1 MHNLPAF
8 MNEPEFWV
16 RCGLGIFFVILVVAN
31 VHGKIWK
38 SLGDTGAAVR
48 AELDEAVRIRTE
60 AQELLNRI
68 KADRLKAEQKARE
81 IIALAEEEAQ
91 RMAAEAHAK
100 LEDNIKRREAL
111 AERKI
116 AQAEAKAAADVKAAA
131 ADLAAQI
138 AETILLER
146 VQKASTDGLVDKAI
160 GQLEGRFN

>member
-1 MHNLPAF
+1 MFNFADI
-8 MNEPEFWV
+8 ETWV
-16 RCGLGIFFVILVVAN
+16 RLALVIFFVILIVARVPGN
-31 VHGKIWK
+31 IWK

-81 IIALAEEEAQ
+81 IIALAEEEAL
-91 RMAAEAHAK
+91 RMAAEARAK
-100 LEDNIKRREAL
+100 LEENIRRREEL

-131 ADLAAQI
+131 ADMAAQL
-138 AETILLER
+138 AEIVLAER
-146 VQKASTDGLVDKAI
+146 TQKAGTDALIDKAI
-160 GQLEGRFN
+160 GQMEGRFN

>member
-1 MHNLPAF
+1 MLNFADI
-8 MNEPEFWV
+8 ETWV
-16 RCGLGIFFVILVVAN
+16 RLALVIFFVILIVARVPGN
-31 VHGKIWK
+31 IWK
-38 SLGDTGAAVR
+38 SLGDTGSAVR

-91 RMAAEAHAK
+91 RMATEARAK
-100 LEDNIKRREAL
+100 LEDNIRRREEL

-131 ADLAAQI
+131 ADLAAQL

-146 VQKASTDGLVDKAI
+146 TQKASSDALVDKAI
-160 GQLEGRFN
+160 GQIEGRFN

>member
-1 MHNLPAF
+1 MFNFADI
-8 MNEPEFWV
+8 ETWV
-16 RCGLGIFFVILVVAN
+16 RLALVIFFVILIVARVPGN
-31 VHGKIWK
+31 IWK

-91 RMAAEAHAK
+91 RMAADARTK
-100 LEDNIKRREAL
+100 LEDNIRRREEL

-131 ADLAAQI
+131 ADMAAQL
-138 AETILLER
+138 AEVILAER
-146 VQKASTDGLVDKAI
+146 TQKAGADVLVDKAI
-160 GQLEGRFN
+160 GQMEGRFN

>member
-1 MHNLPAF
+1 MLNFADI
-8 MNEPEFWV
+8 ETWV
-16 RCGLGIFFVILVVAN
+16 RLALVIFFVILIVARVPGN
-31 VHGKIWK
+31 IWK
-38 SLGDTGAAVR
+38 SLGDTGSAVR

-91 RMAAEAHAK
+91 RMATEARAK
-100 LEDNIKRREAL
+100 LEDNIRRREEL

-131 ADLAAQI
+131 ADLAAQL
-138 AETILLER
+138 AESVLLER
-146 VQKASTDGLVDKAI
+146 IQKASSDTLVDKAI
-160 GQLEGRFN
+160 GQIEGRFN

>member
-1 MHNLPAF
+1 MLNLA
-8 MNEPEFWV
+8 NAETWV
-16 RCGLGIFFVILVVAN
+16 VFALAIFFVILIVARVPVN
-31 VHGKIWK
+31 IWK

-91 RMAAEAHAK
+91 LMAADARIK

-116 AQAEAKAAADVKAAA
+116 AQAEAQAAADVKAAA
-131 ADLAAQI
+131 ADLAAQL
-138 AETILLER
+138 AETVLLER
-146 VQKASTDGLVDKAI
+146 VQKGGADVLVDKAI
-160 GQLEGRFN
+160 GQIEGRFN

>member
-1 MHNLPAF
+1 MSLFADI
-8 MNEPEFWV
+8 ETWV
-16 RCGLGIFFVILVVAN
+16 RLALVIFFVILIVARVPGN
-31 VHGKIWK
+31 FWK
-38 SLGDTGAAVR
+38 SLGDAGAAVR

-91 RMAAEAHAK
+91 RMAAEARAK
-100 LEDNIKRREAL
+100 LEDNIRRREEL

-131 ADLAAQI
+131 ADLAAQL

-146 VQKASTDGLVDKAI
+146 TQKASGDALVDKAI
-160 GQLEGRFN
+160 GQIEGRFN

>member
-1 MHNLPAF
+1 MLNFADI
-8 MNEPEFWV
+8 ETWV
-16 RCGLGIFFVILVVAN
+16 RLALVIFFVILIVARVPGN
-31 VHGKIWK
+31 IWK
-38 SLGDTGAAVR
+38 SLGDAGTAVR

-91 RMAAEAHAK
+91 RMAAEARAK
-100 LEDNIKRREAL
+100 LEDSIKRREAL

-116 AQAEAKAAADVKAAA
+116 AQAEAKAEADVKAAA
-131 ADLAAQI
+131 ADLAAQL
-138 AETILLER
+138 AEIILLDR
-146 VQKASTDGLVDKAI
+146 TQKAGSDVLVDKAI

>member
-1 MHNLPAF
+1 MSMFADI
-8 MNEPEFWV
+8 ETWV
-16 RCGLGIFFVILVVAN
+16 RLALVIFFIILIVAKVPGN
-31 VHGKIWK
+31 IWK

-91 RMAAEAHAK
+91 RMAAEARAK
-100 LEDNIKRREAL
+100 LEDNIRRREEL

-116 AQAEAKAAADVKAAA
+116 AQAEAKAAADVKAVA
-131 ADLAAQI
+131 ADLAAQV
-138 AETILLER
+138 AETILMDR
-146 VQKASTDGLVDKAI
+146 TQKAGSDVLIDKAI

>member
-1 MHNLPAF
+1 MFNFADI
-8 MNEPEFWV
+8 ETWV
-16 RCGLGIFFVILVVAN
+16 RIALVIFFVILIVARVPGN
-31 VHGKIWK
+31 IWK

-91 RMAAEAHAK
+91 RMAADARAK
-100 LEDNIKRREAL
+100 LEDNIRRREEL

-131 ADLAAQI
+131 ADMAAQL
-138 AETILLER
+138 AEIVLSER
-146 VQKASTDGLVDKAI
+146 TQKAGTDALVDKAI
-160 GQLEGRFN
+160 GQMEGRFN

>member
-1 MHNLPAF
+1 MFNLADI
-8 MNEPEFWV
+8 ETWV
-16 RCGLGIFFVILVVAN
+16 RIALVLFLVILVVARVPHN
-31 VHGKIWK
+31 ILK

-81 IIALAEEEAQ
+81 IIALAEEEAL
-91 RMAAEAHAK
+91 RMAADARTK
-100 LEDNIKRREAL
+100 LEDNIRRREQL

-116 AQAEAKAAADVKAAA
+116 AQAEAQAAADVKAAA
-131 ADLAAQI
+131 ADLAAQV
-138 AETILLER
+138 AEIILLDR
-146 VQKASTDGLVDKAI
+146 TQKAGADTLVDKAI

>member
-1 MHNLPAF
+1 
-8 MNEPEFWV
+8 MNFADIETWV
-16 RCGLGIFFVILVVAN
+16 RLALVIFFVILIVARVPGN
-31 VHGKIWK
+31 IWK

-91 RMAAEAHAK
+91 RMAADARAK
-100 LEDNIKRREAL
+100 LEDNIRRREEL

-131 ADLAAQI
+131 ADMAAQL
-138 AETILLER
+138 AEIVLAER
-146 VQKASTDGLVDKAI
+146 TQKTGTDALVDKAI
-160 GQLEGRFN
+160 GQMEGRFN

>member
-1 MHNLPAF
+1 MFNFADI
-8 MNEPEFWV
+8 ETWV
-16 RCGLGIFFVILVVAN
+16 RLALVIFFVILIIARVPNN
-31 VHGKIWK
+31 VLK

-91 RMAAEAHAK
+91 RMAADARAK
-100 LEDNIKRREAL
+100 LEDNIRRREEL

-131 ADLAAQI
+131 ADLAAQL
-138 AETILLER
+138 AETILLDR
-146 VQKASTDGLVDKAI
+146 TQKAGADTLVDKAI
-160 GQLEGRFN
+160 GQIEGRFN

>member
-1 MHNLPAF
+1 
-8 MNEPEFWV
+8 MNFADIETWV
-16 RCGLGIFFVILVVAN
+16 RLALVLFFIILIVARVPGN
-31 VHGKIWK
+31 IWK
-38 SLGDTGAAVR
+38 SLGDAGAAVR

-91 RMAAEAHAK
+91 RMATEARAK

-116 AQAEAKAAADVKAAA
+116 AQAEAQAAADVKAAA
-131 ADLAAQI
+131 ADLAAQL
-138 AETILLER
+138 AETVLLER
-146 VQKASTDGLVDKAI
+146 TRKAGADSLVDKAI
-160 GQLEGRFN
+160 GELEGRFN

>member
-1 MHNLPAF
+1 MLNFADI
-8 MNEPEFWV
+8 ETWV
-16 RCGLGIFFVILVVAN
+16 RLALVIFFVILLVARVPGN
-31 VHGKIWK
+31 LWK
-38 SLGDTGAAVR
+38 SLGDAGTAVR

-91 RMAAEAHAK
+91 RMAAEARSK

-116 AQAEAKAAADVKAAA
+116 AQAEAKAEADVKAAA
-131 ADLAAQI
+131 ADLAAQL
-138 AETILLER
+138 AEIILLDR
-146 VQKASTDGLVDKAI
+146 TQKAGSDVLVDKAI

>member
-1 MHNLPAF
+1 MSMFADI
-8 MNEPEFWV
+8 ETWV
-16 RCGLGIFFVILVVAN
+16 RLALVIFFVILIVAKVPGN
-31 VHGKIWK
+31 IWK

-91 RMAAEAHAK
+91 RMAADARTK
-100 LEDNIKRREAL
+100 LEDNIRRREEL

-116 AQAEAKAAADVKAAA
+116 AQAEAKAAADVKAVA
-131 ADLAAQI
+131 ADLAAQV
-138 AETILLER
+138 AETILMDR
-146 VQKASTDGLVDKAI
+146 TQKAGTDTLVDKAI

>member
-1 MHNLPAF
+1 MFNFADI
-8 MNEPEFWV
+8 ETWV
-16 RCGLGIFFVILVVAN
+16 RLALVIFFVILIVARVPGN
-31 VHGKIWK
+31 LWK

-91 RMAAEAHAK
+91 RMAAEARAK
-100 LEDNIKRREAL
+100 LEDNIRRREEL

-131 ADLAAQI
+131 ADLAAQV
-138 AETILLER
+138 AETILMDR
-146 VQKASTDGLVDKAI
+146 TQKAGTDALVDKAI

>member
-1 MHNLPAF
+1 MLNFADV
-8 MNEPEFWV
+8 ETWV
-16 RCGLGIFFVILVVAN
+16 RLALVIFFVILIVARVPGN
-31 VHGKIWK
+31 IWK
-38 SLGDTGAAVR
+38 SLGDAGAAVR

-81 IIALAEEEAQ
+81 IIALAEEEAL
-91 RMAAEAHAK
+91 RMAAEARTK
-100 LEDNIKRREAL
+100 LEESIKRREAL

-116 AQAEAKAAADVKAAA
+116 AQAEAQATADVKAAA
-131 ADLAAQI
+131 ADLAAQL

-146 VQKASTDGLVDKAI
+146 AGKADSDVLVDKAI

>member
-1 MHNLPAF
+1 MPIFADI
-8 MNEPEFWV
+8 ETWV
-16 RCGLGIFFVILVVAN
+16 RLALVLFFIILIVARVPGN
-31 VHGKIWK
+31 IWK
-38 SLGDTGAAVR
+38 SLGDAGSAVR

-91 RMAAEAHAK
+91 RMATEARAK

-116 AQAEAKAAADVKAAA
+116 AQAEAQAAADVRAAA
-131 ADLAAQI
+131 ADLAAQL
-138 AETILLER
+138 AETVLLER
-146 VQKASTDGLVDKAI
+146 TRKAGADVLVDKAI
-160 GQLEGRFN
+160 GELEGRFN

>member
-1 MHNLPAF
+1 MFNFADI
-8 MNEPEFWV
+8 ETWV
-16 RCGLGIFFVILVVAN
+16 RIALVIFFVILIVAR
-31 VHGKIWK
+31 VPGSIWK
-38 SLGDTGAAVR
+38 SLGDTGTAVR

-91 RMAAEAHAK
+91 RMATDARTK
-100 LEDNIKRREAL
+100 LEENIKRREEL

-131 ADLAAQI
+131 ADLAAQL

-146 VQKASTDGLVDKAI
+146 TQKAGTDTLVDKAI
-160 GQLEGRFN
+160 GQMEGRFN

>member
-1 MHNLPAF
+1 MLNFADV
-8 MNEPEFWV
+8 ETWV
-16 RCGLGIFFVILVVAN
+16 RLALVIFFVILIVARVPGN
-31 VHGKIWK
+31 IWK
-38 SLGDTGAAVR
+38 SLGDAGAAVR

-81 IIALAEEEAQ
+81 IIALAEEEAL
-91 RMAAEAHAK
+91 RMAADARTK
-100 LEDNIKRREAL
+100 LEDSIKRREAL

-116 AQAEAKAAADVKAAA
+116 AQAEAQATADVKAAA
-131 ADLAAQI
+131 ADLAAQL

-146 VQKASTDGLVDKAI
+146 AGKADSDVLVDKAI

>member
-1 MHNLPAF
+1 MFNFADI
-8 MNEPEFWV
+8 ETWV
-16 RCGLGIFFVILVVAN
+16 RLALVIFFVILIVARVPGN
-31 VHGKIWK
+31 LWK

-91 RMAAEAHAK
+91 RMAAEARTK
-100 LEDNIKRREAL
+100 LEDSIRRREAL

-116 AQAEAKAAADVKAAA
+116 AQAEAKAEADVKAAA
-131 ADLAAQI
+131 ADMAAQL
-138 AETILLER
+138 AEIILLDR
-146 VQKASTDGLVDKAI
+146 TQKAGTDVLVDKAI

>member
-1 MHNLPAF
+1 MPIFADI
-8 MNEPEFWV
+8 ETWV
-16 RCGLGIFFVILVVAN
+16 RLALVLFFIILIVARVPGN
-31 VHGKIWK
+31 IWK
-38 SLGDTGAAVR
+38 SLGDAGSAVR

-91 RMAAEAHAK
+91 RMATEARAK

-116 AQAEAKAAADVKAAA
+116 AQAEAQAAADDKAAAD
-131 ADLAAQI
+131 DLAAQL
-138 AETILLER
+138 AETVLLER
-146 VQKASTDGLVDKAI
+146 TRKAGADVLVDKAI
-160 GQLEGRFN
+160 GELEGRFN

>member
-1 MHNLPAF
+1 MTIFADI
-8 MNEPEFWV
+8 ETWV
-16 RCGLGIFFVILVVAN
+16 RLALVIFFVILIVARVPGN
-31 VHGKIWK
+31 LWK

-68 KADRLKAEQKARE
+68 KADRLKAEQRARE

-91 RMAAEAHAK
+91 LMAADARAK
-100 LEDNIKRREAL
+100 LEDNIRRREEL

-131 ADLAAQI
+131 ADLAAQV
-138 AETILLER
+138 AEIILMDR
-146 VQKASTDGLVDKAI
+146 TQKAGTDVLVDKAI